1 MSKSKPSLT
10 KKNLLRARRV
20 LIVVT
25 DLLKENNIPYHLEGG
40 ALLGIVRDKDLLPWD
55 NDVDISIPL
64 EYAEAVLKL
73 RTILFWK
80 GYKISIRKSVKDVG
94 PIKKGQYSIFKVKP
108 LLGYVLY
115 WFLPNYN
122 KQFIVM
128 DIFTKTKDNTHS
140 YWQAK
145 EKVMRVENKYY
156 ESFETIE
163 YRGHLLRAPNH
174 YRDYLTQKYGDW
186 SIPVK
191 DWDCGEN
198 ELTIVNVKE

>member
-10 KKNLLRARRV
+10 NKNLLRARRL
-20 LIVVT
+20 LIVVI
-25 DLLKENNIPYHLEGG
+25 DLLNNNNIPYHLEGG

-64 EYAEAVLKL
+64 EYAGAVLKL
-73 RTILFWK
+73 RTNLFWK

-94 PIKKGQYSIFKVKP
+94 PIKRGQYSILKVKP

-122 KQFIVM
+122 KHLIIM

-163 YRGHLLRAPNH
+163 YRGHTLRVPNH
-174 YRDYLTQKYGDW
+174 YRDYITQKYGDW

-198 ELTIVNVKE
+198 ELTIVKE